1 VKPRIS
7 AVYRGDPR
15 GTLVEPKG
23 NKMAPTAK
31 LPPSAFMRL
40 LVRLSKHRWRVI
52 AYPAGI
58 LGLLIETDALE
69 FICWILL
76 FAVIVWAMPW
86 WLLWDLF
93 GALSH

>member
-31 LPPSAFMRL
+31 LPPNRIF
-40 LVRLSKHRWRVI
+40 
-52 AYPAGI
+52 
-58 LGLLIETDALE
+58 E
-69 FICWILL
+69 FILWILL
-76 FAVIVWAMPW
+76 FSAIAWAIPW
-86 WLLWDLF
+86 WLVWETVAAFL
-93 GALSH
+93 G